1 MSLIQQ
7 ALEKT
12 SRVQETRT
20 ANPSS
25 DSKTYDRDPMGAAL
39 EQELIQVQQSYA
51 KRRKLYWKVCLGA
64 LFVFSIG
71 GLSYIG
77 LLQIPLGGKSAP
89 GSAPTQ
95 AMAPVATSTVARAVS
110 PMPLN
115 IFSGNIYRLTGIT
128 SIDGKSM
135 AVINGEI
142 VSVGDSLS
150 GNTTVKAI
158 GNGEVRLDVQGREIK
173 LTL

>member
-25 DSKTYDRDPMGAAL
+25 TPKAYDRDPMGATL

-51 KRRKLYWKVCLGA
+51 KRRRLYWKVSMGIFAVCLVA
-64 LFVFSIG
+64 
-71 GLSYIG
+71 GLSYMGIRSSH
-77 LLQIPLGGKSAP
+77 PM
-89 GSAPTQ
+89 TQ
-95 AMAPVATSTVARAVS
+95 ASSSVVAATSHA
-110 PMPLN
+110 PLR
-115 IFSGNIYRLTGIT
+115 IFSGTLYRLTGIT
-128 SIDGKSM
+128 NINGKSM
-135 AVINGEI
+135 AVINDQI
-142 VSVGDSLS
+142 LSVGDSLS
-150 GNTTVKAI
+150 GNAIVKAI
-158 GNGEVRLDVQGREIK
+158 GSGEVRLDVQGREIK